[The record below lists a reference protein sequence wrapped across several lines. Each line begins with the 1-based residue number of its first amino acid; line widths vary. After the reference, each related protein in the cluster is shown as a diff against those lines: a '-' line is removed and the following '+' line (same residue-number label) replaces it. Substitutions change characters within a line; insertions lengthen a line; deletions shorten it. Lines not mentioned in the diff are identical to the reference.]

1 MRSNTILSY
10 YNIYRGS
17 VGREGWRGDGAPSR
31 TGVPD
36 NAQGLVG
43 EHRAILGLGLGDH
56 VSDDWLK
63 NHPSNVFKYFHHILQ
78 DMEEPIG
85 RQRRSL
91 RTWVKKQDAFKGSS
105 IEE

>member
-1 MRSNTILSY
+1 
-10 YNIYRGS
+10 
-17 VGREGWRGDGAPSR
+17 
-31 TGVPD
+31 
-36 NAQGLVG
+36 VG